1 MAFQQI
7 HVFWIHGVTNSM
19 VCFCVYG
26 IMYLYD
32 NMANAVVGEPK
43 EVKEYIGVLENQFDR
58 LKKDA
63 IRLLEKNKFPVK
75 DVVYELST
83 LSVFQRDEHE
93 EFLDKESDKL
103 NKSEDQMRLFGQLNK
118 YWTFLSPHLLEHLVN
133 KLPPLEDMQS
143 DMIYYMDDLETFRV
157 KTPLELF
164 CMVDERYYE
173 QPQGFEKLVVK
184 FEKKVKPKSKLT
196 LQDIEKFRKKYA
208 RKYQLYDFALLLK
221 DQIKVMS
228 FVVTFFVPE
237 CIIEL
242 LSKPS
247 EIPTEMFQEFG
258 VTKVDIA
265 RSCIYAEGATPAGEL
280 SREFSDTQ
288 FN

>member
-1 MAFQQI
+1 
-7 HVFWIHGVTNSM
+7 
-19 VCFCVYG
+19 
-26 IMYLYD
+26 
-32 NMANAVVGEPK
+32 MANVVAGEPK
-43 EVKEYIGVLENQFDR
+43 EIEEYIGVLENQFDT

-63 IRLLEKNKFPVK
+63 IRLLERSKFPVK
-75 DVVYELST
+75 EVVYELST
-83 LSVFQRDEHE
+83 LSATEKNEHNKLFIKE
-93 EFLDKESDKL
+93 ETKKL
-103 NKSEDQMRLFGQLNK
+103 RNSEDQMELFGQLNC
-118 YWTFLSPHLLEHLVN
+118 YWTFLSPHLLEHLVK
-133 KLPPLEDMQS
+133 KLPPLADIKS
-143 DMIYYMDDLETFRV
+143 DMEAYTKDLKMFRE
-157 KTPLELF
+157 KTPLDLF
-164 CMVDERYYE
+164 CKVDERCFE
-173 QPQGFEKLVVK
+173 QPEGFEELVVK

-208 RKYQLYDFALLLK
+208 DKYQLYDFALLLK
-221 DQIKVMS
+221 DQVKVMS

-237 CIIEL
+237 CIVEL